1 MKRLILSIL
10 FINAF
15 SLFFR
20 GELTAQEYQIGPED
34 VIAITFW
41 QQPELNTT
49 VRVSQ
54 NGTIVLPVIGSL
66 TAAGLTTTDLAT
78 KIVDKISLFN
88 ENISQAAVVV
98 TLYGSKKVYV
108 TGQVM
113 QPGKYAFETMPSL
126 WKIILEAGGP
136 IENADLKH
144 IKIIRGG
151 AEAGKSISV
160 DLDEFLKQGDVS
172 MLPPIYPDDTIN
184 VPATPVAP
192 AGIEA
197 GTAPETTSDTTTSA
211 AATGAQKKPKIIYIY
226 GQVVPP
232 GGYPLDRELDL
243 LEAIILAGGPT
254 LTANLDQVKVIT
266 RGKPYAT
273 VATINL
279 EKYSRNGTPP
289 SFSLKSGDT
298 IYVPQ
303 KQSSFLGSLFQ
314 HGGLMY
320 DILRVVATTLTSYFI
335 YSWLTE
341 DQ

>member
-10 FINAF
+10 LINAL
-15 SLFFR
+15 SLFLG

-34 VIAITFW
+34 VVSISFW

-98 TLYGSKKVYV
+98 TQYGSNKVYV

-126 WKIILEAGGP
+126 WKVILEAGGP

-144 IKIIRGG
+144 ITIIRGG

-184 VPATPVAP
+184 VPATSAVPT
-192 AGIEA
+192 GIEA
-197 GTAPETTSDTTTSA
+197 GTAQEITFDTATSA
-211 AATGAQKKPKIIYIY
+211 AGASRKPKIIYIY
-226 GQVVPP
+226 GQVVRP
-232 GGYPLDRELDL
+232 GGYPLERELDL

-254 LTANLDQVKVIT
+254 LTAKLDQVKVIT
-266 RGKPYAT
+266 LGKPYST

-289 SFSLKSGDT
+289 PFALKSGDT
-298 IYVPQ
+298 IYIPQ
-303 KQSSFLGSLFQ
+303 KQSSFFGGLFQ
-314 HGGLMY
+314 HGGIMY
-320 DILRVVATTLTSYFI
+320 DILRIMATTVTSYFV

-341 DQ
+341 G